1 MDIGRALSFVFD
13 DHEWIKKILIGGL
26 ISLIPLIGGFIV
38 YGYMIEIVQRV
49 YGQATIDELPEWDDV
64 GSYLTRGFIFW
75 LGLALWALPFILLI
89 TGSILMVI
97 LLGVASGEDAIIG
110 VSIGLFYLI
119 FFPAIMLFSLGSA
132 LVIPLLLGRYAV
144 QGRFGAMFE
153 FPEIIVEV
161 RQIGA
166 VPLLLLV
173 VTYFVATSVGQV
185 GVFLCFVGVIFT
197 AFYGNLVIAHAAG
210 QTYRL
215 AGGSQPADVEVR
227 QPVGY

>member
-13 DHEWIKKILIGGL
+13 DEEWVKKILIGGV
-26 ISLIPLIGGFIV
+26 ISLILFIGGFIV
-38 YGYMIEIVQRV
+38 YGYMIEIVRRV
-49 YGQATIDELPEWDDV
+49 FGQAAINELPEWDDL
-64 GSYLTRGFIFW
+64 GGHLTRGFIFW
-75 LGLALWALPFILLI
+75 AGLALWALPFILLI
-89 TGSILMVI
+89 IGSALMMI
-97 LLGVASGEDAIIG
+97 LLGIASGDEAIIG
-110 VSIGLFYLI
+110 LSIGLFYLI
-119 FFPAIMLFSLGSA
+119 FFPAIMIFSLGSA

-153 FPEIIVEV
+153 LPEIIDEV
-161 RQIGA
+161 RRIGA
-166 VPLLLLV
+166 VPMLLLV
-173 VTYFVATSVGQV
+173 VTYFVATSIGQV

-215 AGGSQPADVEVR
+215 ADGSQPSDIEVR